1 MNTERQTSDVGI
13 GRNYSI
19 LNGSDE
25 YERNNRHTGDRNLVY
40 VRCKRGYGWEGCMD
54 SGCSMHG
61 KDNARM
67 MPVVMRMIQIKA
79 KVKRC

>member
-1 MNTERQTSDVGI
+1 MCDVNEAI
-13 GRNYSI
+13 GR
-19 LNGSDE
+19 
-25 YERNNRHTGDRNLVY
+25 
-40 VRCKRGYGWEGCMD
+40 EGCMG